1 MEYWNPRV
9 GREEPFLHR
18 SGFPIHVHGPVFMA
32 LCRLSRVPWS
42 EVEGQTSP
50 RCSGY
55 CYDSENAN
63 LTFTPSF
70 VLAFFPCL
78 KYTQPQMHVLIAEGE
93 VNTVEVP

>member
-1 MEYWNPRV
+1 MAVLLGSQSNRPKPGAKNRGSESQRV
-9 GREEPFLHR
+9 
-18 SGFPIHVHGPVFMA
+18 
-32 LCRLSRVPWS
+32 
-42 EVEGQTSP
+42 
-50 RCSGY
+50 RCSGF

-70 VLAFFPCL
+70 VLAFFPCS